1 MEYQRLAQLLSSLVG
16 TAEGALT
23 AELRG
28 PEASK
33 VEPPEVTGRRA
44 AVLSSILRIVEV
56 AKAATAARTIA
67 GLRMALDELTAI
79 VDVIHK
85 EGDTRPARGSAHVYR
100 TSAVAH
106 NDGGG
111 GHDRRVEQK
120 GSVSRGVSTSVPVR
134 ESCVPY
140 FAEIGI
146 KKSMQTPNL
155 RFPLKDTQP

>member
-28 PEASK
+28 PEASQ

-85 EGDTRPARGSAHVYR
+85 EGIRDQHAVLLMCTALPQCHTTMAEAVTTAASSKRDPLAAAYRRLYRSARAACR
-100 TSAVAH
+100 TL
-106 NDGGG
+106 
-111 GHDRRVEQK
+111 RR
-120 GSVSRGVSTSVPVR
+120 
-134 ESCVPY
+134 
-140 FAEIGI
+140 
-146 KKSMQTPNL
+146 
-155 RFPLKDTQP
+155 